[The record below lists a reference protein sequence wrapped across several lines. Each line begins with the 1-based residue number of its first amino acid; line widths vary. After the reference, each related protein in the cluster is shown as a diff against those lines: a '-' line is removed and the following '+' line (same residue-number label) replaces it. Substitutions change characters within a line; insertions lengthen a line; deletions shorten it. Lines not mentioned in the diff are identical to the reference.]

1 MALTPSPE
9 HSLRGRIAAEHA
21 RRDPDPDLISSL
33 RREHALVRIGDS
45 VRRILS
51 GVPPLT
57 VEDRR
62 RVVETVEAIVDG
74 AADAAA

>member
-33 RREHALVRIGDS
+33 RREHAIVRVADT
-45 VRRILS
+45 VRRIIT
-51 GVPPLT
+51 GAPPLT

-62 RVVETVEAIVDG
+62 RVVETVVAIVDG
-74 AADAAA
+74 AADAA